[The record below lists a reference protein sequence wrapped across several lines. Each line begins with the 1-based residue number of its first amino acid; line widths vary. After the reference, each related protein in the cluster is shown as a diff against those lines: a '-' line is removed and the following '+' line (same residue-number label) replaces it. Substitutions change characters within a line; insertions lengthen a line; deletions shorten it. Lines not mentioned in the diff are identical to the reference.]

1 MSLKL
6 YLMIGFIA
14 YSTFVDLVGKYEVLT
29 SVLIVS
35 LVLCPA
41 LTSAGRYLSSRCWSM
56 SEGSVPILVALKAE
70 DLYVSCSFW
79 RMDGV

>member
-1 MSLKL
+1 M
-6 YLMIGFIA
+6 
-14 YSTFVDLVGKYEVLT
+14 LT

-41 LTSAGRYLSSRCWSM
+41 LTSAGRYLVSEYCRM

-70 DLYVSCSFW
+70 DLYVFLLILE
-79 RMDGV
+79 DGW